1 MAMHPSVVRPG
12 SGYASQQV
20 MCQTPLMAELY
31 LEKTDAGFLVKVP
44 LQRGVEKPEEK
55 IIVLQE

>member
-1 MAMHPSVVRPG
+1 
-12 SGYASQQV
+12 
-20 MCQTPLMAELY
+20 MAELY